1 MDRSQVAGIAAAIIL
16 VALVGLGLSLTL
28 PLLSL
33 EMERMGVSGTLIG
46 VNTAIAGLASITIV
60 PFVPRLAARFGVG
73 RLLAIAVVVS
83 ALAFLSF
90 RVVYW
95 FPAWFPLRFVFSAAL
110 GTLFVLSEFWI
121 ASAAPAD
128 RRGLVMGTY
137 ATVLA
142 VGFAAGP
149 ALLGLVGTTGW
160 APYLVGAPIFLVA
173 ALPLLL
179 ARNHLP
185 TLDAAPHHPL
195 AGYVTALPMATAA
208 ACAYGAIETG
218 AFALLPVYGVRT
230 GLDAASASYLI
241 SAVALGNVLF
251 QLPLGLLADRVNKAR
266 LLLAIAIMGIAGA
279 LALPFA
285 ADFGI
290 EALFAL
296 LFVWGGIVGALYT
309 VGLAHLASRF
319 SGGELAG
326 ANAAFVLLYNVGLS
340 SGPPVIGLAL
350 DLSTRWGVSLAT
362 AGFLSVLLLAAALRR
377 Q

>member
-1 MDRSQVAGIAAAIIL
+1 MDRSQVAGIAAAILL

-46 VNTAIAGLASITIV
+46 VNTAIAGLASIVAV

-73 RLLAIAVVVS
+73 PLLALAVVVA

-90 RVVYW
+90 RIVYW
-95 FPAWFPLRFVFSAAL
+95 FPAWFPLRFVFSVAL

-121 ASAAPAD
+121 ASAAPPE
-128 RRGLVMGTY
+128 RRGFVMGIY

-142 VGFAAGP
+142 LGFAAGP

-160 APYLVGAPIFLVA
+160 APYLAGTPIFLVA

-179 ARNHLP
+179 ARRHLP
-185 TLDAAPHHPL
+185 KLDAAPHRPL

-208 ACAYGAIETG
+208 ACAFGAIETG
-218 AFALLPVYGVRT
+218 AFALLPIYGVRS
-230 GLDAASASYLI
+230 GLDAATASFLI

-251 QLPLGLLADRVNKAR
+251 QLPLGLLADRMSKAR
-266 LLLAIAIMGIAGA
+266 LLLAITVIGIAGA
-279 LALPFA
+279 LGIPLA
-285 ADFGI
+285 ADFGLS
-290 EALFAL
+290 ALFVL

-319 SGGELAG
+319 SGSDLAG
-326 ANAAFVLLYNVGLS
+326 ANAAFVLLYN
-340 SGPPVIGLAL
+340 IGLAAGPPLIGLSL
-350 DLSTRWGVSLAT
+350 DISTRWGVSLAT
-362 AGFLSVLLLAAALRR
+362 AGFLSLLLAAAALRR